1 VVVDTVRLPTSRM
14 PGASAYR
21 PDSRD
26 AGIRRY
32 IGLVQFALIARVPAS
47 KLSAWRH
54 STRVWVPSPDIQVG
68 DHPGWSLACIHA
80 WTPEG
85 EPFLRPPTVR
95 FADAAAIRARYHDM
109 PTSTLW
115 ACIGDGTI
123 PRPVVWVDNRPGW
136 LL

>member
-1 VVVDTVRLPTSRM
+1 MPANRM
-14 PGASAYR
+14 PTATACR

-32 IGLVQFALIARVPAS
+32 YGLVQFALVARVPAS
-47 KLSAWRH
+47 KLSTWRH
-54 STRVWVPSPDIQVG
+54 STHTWVPAPDIQVG
-68 DHPGWSLACIHA
+68 DHPGWSMACIDA
-80 WTPEG
+80 WSPYG
-85 EPFLRPPTVR
+85 DPFLRPTVVR
-95 FADAAAIRARYHDM
+95 FADTATIRACYQQM

-123 PRPVVWVDNRPGW
+123 PRPVVRVDNRPGR